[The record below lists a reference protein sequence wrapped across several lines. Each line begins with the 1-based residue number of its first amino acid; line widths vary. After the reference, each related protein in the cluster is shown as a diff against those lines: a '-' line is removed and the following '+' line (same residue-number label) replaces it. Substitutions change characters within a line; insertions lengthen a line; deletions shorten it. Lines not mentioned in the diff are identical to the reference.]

1 MKHLAPLVRPLTL
14 AALLGAGWNTP
25 PAWPQAVAAVK
36 AEAPL
41 RGRAW
46 QLANQAY
53 AHYQAGRFARAAT
66 AAASAVQLRPDL
78 LRLRMLL
85 IYSLQ
90 KQGKNEEA
98 LKAIASARAAGLDE
112 ATLQQAETNVRAA
125 AAGGAAGGPAGATAS
140 EAYNKAFPIATQA
153 YTDYNA
159 KNYADSA
166 RRAEQAFRLDPS
178 QGQWALLWIGAL
190 EAQEQLGAAIEAA
203 DAALALDPPNKSDL
217 VAKRQTLRRSQ
228 AVLPAQKAY
237 QALIANNP
245 AQAVPLAR
253 EAVALAPG
261 TASHRLLLITSLL
274 LAEQLPDAEKAADE
288 ALAQDNEDT
297 AALGMRG
304 YIRQRQG
311 KTAQA
316 NEDFDAV
323 LKQDWLD
330 EKQSANLR

>member
-1 MKHLAPLVRPLTL
+1 ME
-14 AALLGAGWNTP
+14 AG
-25 PAWPQAVAAVK
+25 
-36 AEAPL
+36 
-41 RGRAW
+41 
-46 QLANQAY
+46 
-53 AHYQAGRFARAAT
+53 
-66 AAASAVQLRPDL
+66 S
-78 LRLRMLL
+78 

-237 QALIANNP
+237 QALINP
-245 AQAVPLAR
+245 VFAECLQGIASQA
-253 EAVALAPG
+253 ALRGYAISPCTTEYDHAG
-261 TASHRLLLITSLL
+261 EDAATTRLLASGVDGSPSWPRPTRPVRNTWNGCWPGAWRRCPRPSPW
-274 LAEQLPDAEKAADE
+274 ARP
-288 ALAQDNEDT
+288 
-297 AALGMRG
+297 
-304 YIRQRQG
+304 
-311 KTAQA
+311 
-316 NEDFDAV
+316 
-323 LKQDWLD
+323 
-330 EKQSANLR
+330 

>member
-1 MKHLAPLVRPLTL
+1 
-14 AALLGAGWNTP
+14 
-25 PAWPQAVAAVK
+25 
-36 AEAPL
+36 
-41 RGRAW
+41 
-46 QLANQAY
+46 
-53 AHYQAGRFARAAT
+53 
-66 AAASAVQLRPDL
+66 
-78 LRLRMLL
+78 
-85 IYSLQ
+85 
-90 KQGKNEEA
+90 
-98 LKAIASARAAGLDE
+98 
-112 ATLQQAETNVRAA
+112 
-125 AAGGAAGGPAGATAS
+125 PAGATAS

-245 AQAVPLAR
+245 AQAVPFAR

-330 EKQSANLR
+330 EKQSANLRLIAADAALAAGDAARARALLAPMPAQDESWPAASSKPMTCAPAATRPWWPIRAAPRRPWPWPTIRRPCRTAATRPMARSASCSLPMPRARAAPAPRPMRPTRARTTRPPSTMRARPWSRTLTTRSCKSC